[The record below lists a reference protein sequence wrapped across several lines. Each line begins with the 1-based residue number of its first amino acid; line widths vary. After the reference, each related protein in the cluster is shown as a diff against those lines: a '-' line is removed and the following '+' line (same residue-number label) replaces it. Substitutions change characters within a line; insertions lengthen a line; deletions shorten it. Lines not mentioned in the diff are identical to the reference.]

1 MDERTREPQYQCTL
15 DLRAQQGLT
24 RLGLMTNVTWDT
36 DPKRLAFVLSRY
48 KFVAKMLSGL
58 ARVLEVGCADAWG
71 SRIVVQEVGRLTA
84 VDFDPIFIEDA
95 RSRMDNRWGF
105 DLAVHDIL
113 QGPVPGAFD
122 GAYSLDVL
130 EHIPREREDE
140 FVSHLAGSLGPAGVL
155 IVGSPSLS
163 SQAHASEPSRLGHIN
178 CKEAP
183 GLKTLLARFF
193 RNVFLFSMNDEVV
206 HTGFYPLAHYYLA
219 LCCGRPPGSVSSGG
233 TT

>member
-1 MDERTREPQYQCTL
+1 MDERTRESQYQCTL
-15 DLRAQQGLT
+15 DLRAMKGLT
-24 RLGLMTNVTWDT
+24 RLGLMTNLTWDT

-58 ARVLEVGCADAWG
+58 PRVLEVGCADAWG

-84 VDFDPIFIEDA
+84 IDFDPVFIEDA
-95 RSRMDNRWGF
+95 RARMDERWGL

-113 QGPVPGAFD
+113 QGPVAGSFD

-130 EHIPREREDE
+130 EHIPKEREDD
-140 FVSHLAGSLGPAGVL
+140 FVSHMAGSLVPGGVL

-219 LCCGRPPGSVSSGG
+219 LCCGRLPGSASSGG